1 MVNKLISFSSRLIDE
16 DGFRITASGIRGELF
31 LRGPTIFTGYFENE
45 QANKESFDDEG
56 WFKTGDV
63 AYFSQDSK
71 WYIVDRKKELIKV
84 RGFQVAPP
92 ELEAVLLSHSEVIDA
107 AVIGVRYPG
116 IEDEHPKAYVVARDK
131 ANPPSEDELKAF
143 LAERLVKYKW
153 LTGGV
158 TIVNAIPKNA
168 SGKILKKFLR
178 QQLSA
183 GLENKSKI

>member
-1 MVNKLISFSSRLIDE
+1 MANKLISFSSRLVDD
-16 DGFRITASGIRGELF
+16 DGSQITASGIRGELC

-45 QANKESFDDEG
+45 QANKDSFDDEG

-143 LAERLVKYKW
+143 LAKRLVKYKW

-158 TIVNAIPKNA
+158 TIVNAIPKNP
-168 SGKILKKFLR
+168 SGKILKKLLR
-178 QQLSA
+178 QQLTV

>member
-1 MVNKLISFSSRLIDE
+1 MID
-16 DGFRITASGIRGELF
+16 DNGSRITTCCVRGELC
-31 LRGPTIFTGYFENE
+31 LRGPTIFKGYFENE
-45 QANKESFDDEG
+45 QANKECFDDDG

-92 ELEAVLLSHSEVIDA
+92 ELEAILLSHSKVADA

-116 IEDEHPKAYVVARDK
+116 IEDEHPRAYVVAKDK
-131 ANPPSEDELKAF
+131 ANPPDGDELKAF

-158 TIVNAIPKNA
+158 TIVNAIPKNP
-168 SGKILKKFLR
+168 SGKILKKLLR
-178 QQLSA
+178 QQSLA
-183 GLENKSKI
+183 EVMNKSKI